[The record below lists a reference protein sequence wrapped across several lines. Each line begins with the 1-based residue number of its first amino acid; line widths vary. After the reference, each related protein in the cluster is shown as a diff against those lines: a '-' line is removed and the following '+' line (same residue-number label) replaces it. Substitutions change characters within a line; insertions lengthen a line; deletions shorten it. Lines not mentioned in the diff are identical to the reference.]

1 MPKINQPYI
10 PDLSVKYAPRI
21 NRKFA
26 MMAERISRREQL
38 RKGDVLQ
45 YCFEAA
51 VAASKGEIGVSTG
64 AYDAMVTVRTSRA
77 VRSQV
82 RKLWLSNPNVIEAD
96 VLRALLEWILPIA
109 LAKRM
114 SYVMRLREGML

>member
-1 MPKINQPYI
+1 MKPYK

-21 NRKFA
+21 NRRFA
-26 MMAERISRREQL
+26 QMVDRISRREQL

-51 VAASKGEIGVSTG
+51 VSVWKGRDIAVSTG
-64 AYDAMVTVRTSRA
+64 AYDAMVTVRTSSA
-77 VRSQV
+77 VRKQV
-82 RKLWLSNPNVIEAD
+82 YKIWLANPDVIEAD

-109 LAKRM
+109 ISKRM
-114 SYVMRLREGML
+114 SYVMRLRERML